1 MSDDGTQKGRGFA
14 RPPTQSQFQQGQSG
28 NPRGRPKGSRNL
40 KTDLANL
47 LRGKVEITI
56 NGERRRM
63 TRQEAML
70 FSLFQRAVQ
79 KDAPAAKMLFDM
91 AIKLELPDDQAKL
104 EPTLS
109 PADHIIIENFLRRN
123 GALKSEV

>member
-56 NGERRRM
+56 NGEKRRM

-70 FSLFQRAVQ
+70 LSMFQRAVQ
-79 KDAPAAKMLFDM
+79 KDAHAAKTLFDM
-91 AIKLELPDDQAKL
+91 VIKLQLPDDQAKL
-104 EPTLS
+104 EPALS

-123 GALKSEV
+123 RALKSEE